1 VSDDG
6 PSSWRDIGVK
16 KTTLG
21 FVASIFIAG
30 GAFAYQG
37 SMVMGRI
44 SDLERSVQ
52 HFDTGLTTELN
63 ADLAD
68 MQVDIDANSTA
79 IDGLQRQRSADLER
93 NSPHWVVDALQD
105 ELLQLEN
112 RVDRL
117 EEDD

>member
-21 FVASIFIAG
+21 FVASIFLAG

-52 HFDTGLTTELN
+52 HFDTGLSAELN
-63 ADLAD
+63 ADLAE
-68 MQVDIDANSTA
+68 MQVDVDANSTA
-79 IDGLQRQRSADLER
+79 IDGLQRQRTADLER
-93 NSPHWVVDALQD
+93 NSPHWVVDALND
-105 ELLQLEN
+105 AVTELEHRIDLLEN
-112 RVDRL
+112 
-117 EEDD
+117 